1 MRVAVFLIVFLCS
14 EFVHAHPGIGIVADS
29 KGVIYYTD
37 LHQVWRLEKGKATV
51 AVTEVHTHE
60 LFVDKDDNVFGENL
74 VYDAASDRYSHYLW
88 RYNHDGK
95 LDTVVSVRQAY
106 INPDFSLARDSEG
119 NEYYTKEFLPVAD
132 TAHIYLRGK
141 DGVERVLA
149 EGSFKGITWLHP
161 QRDGSVIYVQN
172 NTVYRLDASGNR
184 TRIFKGIANKPPLF
198 AFSGDNQMVW
208 GLWENKGGE
217 ILAAVFSDQ
226 QVKKIGPA
234 GNLFIVHQSP
244 EHWSPLHGVYD
255 KDDQLWI
262 LEGSDKNEVRV
273 VAANG
278 LQGEEGSSGKG
289 RWLIVAVL
297 VVALIGGFIYWRRR
311 RS

>member
-1 MRVAVFLIVFLCS
+1 MRIVFFFIAFLCS
-14 EFVHAHPGIGIVADS
+14 SFVWAHPGIGIVADS
-29 KGVIYYTD
+29 RGVIYYTD
-37 LHQVWRLEKGKATV
+37 LHQVWRLQKGKATV
-51 AVTEVHTHE
+51 AVPEVHTHE

-106 INPDFSLARDSEG
+106 INPDFSLARDAEG
-119 NEYYTKEFLPVAD
+119 NEYYTKEFLPAAD
-132 TAHIYLRGK
+132 TAHIFLRGK
-141 DGVERVLA
+141 DGVERIFA
-149 EGSFKGITWLHP
+149 KGSFKGITWLHP
-161 QRDGSVIYVQN
+161 QRDGSVIYVQD

-184 TRIFKGIANKPPLF
+184 TRIFKGIANSRPLF
-198 AFSGDNQMVW
+198 AFSGNNQMVW

-273 VAANG
+273 VAANRVAR
-278 LQGEEGSSGKG
+278 EKESGRSG
-289 RWLIVAVL
+289 FLIVGVVIVVL
-297 VVALIGGFIYWRRR
+297 LGLWFLIKRK